1 MNMKKIFAI
10 LMALCMIFGLVACGG
25 GTSDPIQPDE
35 VIVDTSTNDTVETPA
50 TDPVVNDPTIDQV
63 LYDADGI
70 TIVCKG
76 FVPGSEDGWDDPK
89 VKFLITNDTDK
100 NITVQVRDVSVNGF
114 MIDPTCSEDVAAGKK
129 MNGDMSWLQ
138 MYFDEN
144 GITEV
149 ETIEFYFHIY
159 ESDGDWDTIA
169 DSDIITLNFN

>member
-1 MNMKKIFAI
+1 MKNIFAI

-25 GTSDPIQPDE
+25 GTSDPIQLDE
-35 VIVDTSTNDTVETPA
+35 VIVDTSNDVTSDDTVEIPA
-50 TDPVVNDPTIDQV
+50 ITDPTIDQV

-76 FVPGSEDGWDDPK
+76 FVPGSEDGWDNPK

-138 MYFDEN
+138 MYFDKN

-149 ETIEFYFHIY
+149 ETIKFYFHIY
-159 ESDGDWDTIA
+159 ENNGDWDTIA

>member
-1 MNMKKIFAI
+1 MKKILIAMLVI
-10 LMALCMIFGLVACGG
+10 LCMVFGLVACGG
-25 GTSDPIQPDE
+25 GTPDPVQPDE
-35 VIVDTSTNDTVETPA
+35 VVIDTSDDTATVEPETPA
-50 TDPVVNDPTIDQV
+50 VEDPTVDQV
-63 LYDADGI
+63 LFDQDGI

-76 FVPGSEDGWDDPK
+76 FVPGSDDGWDDPK

-159 ESDGDWDTIA
+159 ESDGNWDTIA

>member
-1 MNMKKIFAI
+1 MKNIFAI
-10 LMALCMIFGLVACGG
+10 LMALCMIFGLVACGSC
-25 GTSDPIQPDE
+25 TSDPIQPDE
-35 VIVDTSTNDTVETPA
+35 VIIDTSNDVTSDDTVETPA
-50 TDPVVNDPTIDQV
+50 ITDPTIDQV
-63 LYDADGI
+63 LYDVDGI

-149 ETIEFYFHIY
+149 ETIKFYFHIY
-159 ESDGDWDTIA
+159 ENNGDWDTIA

>member
-1 MNMKKIFAI
+1 MKKILIAV
-10 LMALCMIFGLVACGG
+10 LVVMCMIFGLVACGG
-25 GTSDPIQPDE
+25 GASDPVQPDE
-35 VIVDTSTNDTVETPA
+35 VIVDTSTDDAGETL
-50 TDPVVNDPTIDQV
+50 TEVTEDPTIDQV

-70 TIVCKG
+70 KIVCKG
-76 FVPGSEDGWDDPK
+76 FVPGSDDGWDDPK

-114 MIDPTCSEDVAAGKK
+114 MIDPACSEDVAAGKK

-159 ESDGDWDTIA
+159 ESDGDWETIA

>member
-1 MNMKKIFAI
+1 MEKIFVI
-10 LMALCMIFGLVACGG
+10 LMAMCMVFSLVACD
-25 GTSDPIQPDE
+25 SDVPDPIQPDE
-35 VIVDTSTNDTVETPA
+35 VIVDTSDDIVETPA
-50 TDPVVNDPTIDQV
+50 VEDPTIDQV

-76 FVPGSEDGWDDPK
+76 FVPGGGDGWDNPK

-114 MIDPTCSEDVAAGKK
+114 MIDPICSEDVAAGKK
-129 MNGDMSWLQ
+129 MNGNMSWLQ
-138 MYFDEN
+138 MDFDEN

-159 ESDGDWDTIA
+159 ESDEYWDTIA

>member
-1 MNMKKIFAI
+1 MEKIFII
-10 LMALCMIFGLVACGG
+10 LMAMCMFFSLVACGSG
-25 GTSDPIQPDE
+25 ASDPIQPGE
-35 VIVDTSTNDTVETPA
+35 VIVDTSDDIVETPA
-50 TDPVVNDPTIDQV
+50 VEDPTIDQV
-63 LYDADGI
+63 QYDADGI
-70 TIVCKG
+70 AIVCKG
-76 FVPGSEDGWDDPK
+76 FVPGSGDGWDNPK

-100 NITVQVRDVSVNGF
+100 NITIQVRDVSVNGF
-114 MIDPTCSEDVAAGKK
+114 MIDPICSEDVAAGKK
-129 MNGDMSWLQ
+129 MNGNMSWLQ

>member
-1 MNMKKIFAI
+1 MKNIFAI

-35 VIVDTSTNDTVETPA
+35 VIVDTSNDVTPDDTVETPA
-50 TDPVVNDPTIDQV
+50 ITDPTIDQV

-159 ESDGDWDTIA
+159 ENNGDWDTIA

>member
-1 MNMKKIFAI
+1 MKKIFAI

-25 GTSDPIQPDE
+25 TSDSIQPDE
-35 VIVDTSTNDTVETPA
+35 VIVDTSDDVASNDTVETPA
-50 TDPVVNDPTIDQV
+50 VKDPTIDQV
-63 LYDADGI
+63 LYDANGI

-114 MIDPTCSEDVAAGKK
+114 MIDPTCSEDVAASKK

>member
-1 MNMKKIFAI
+1 MKNIFAI

-25 GTSDPIQPDE
+25 GTSDPIQLDE
-35 VIVDTSTNDTVETPA
+35 VIVDTSNDVTSDDTVETPA
-50 TDPVVNDPTIDQV
+50 ITDPTIDQV

-76 FVPGSEDGWDDPK
+76 FVPGSEDGWDNPK

-138 MYFDEN
+138 MYFDKN

-149 ETIEFYFHIY
+149 ETIKFYFHIY
-159 ESDGDWDTIA
+159 ENNGDWDTIA